1 MKGILK
7 ELQGK
12 QNARG
17 QWVGHPCFMLCH
29 VEQVTAIQAEVNLGQ
44 IFDPVNFLLVKVKS
58 SFLVVVKHQ
67 AANEG

>member
-1 MKGILK
+1 MPAGSGL
-7 ELQGK
+7 
-12 QNARG
+12 AT
-17 QWVGHPCFMLCH
+17 PALCH